1 MVAHDL
7 SGHLA
12 TMDWKQLAVA
22 VAIPLAGGIG
32 GSLAT
37 ANEITT
43 WYRGINKP
51 SWTPPNW
58 LFGPV
63 WTALYCMMGLASY
76 LVWRQGGF
84 ERQAVPLAVY
94 GVQLVLNFLWTPLF
108 FKVHRLDLASLD
120 IAGMWVAIVATIR
133 QFRPVIG
140 DLALLLLV
148 PYLVWVSY
156 ASALTFWIWRH
167 NPTRPAR
174 AKAF

>member
-1 MVAHDL
+1 MVAHEL

-12 TMDWKQLAVA
+12 TINWKQLAVA
-22 VAIPLAGGIG
+22 LAIPLVGGIG

-37 ANEITT
+37 ANQINT

-63 WTALYCMMGLASY
+63 WTALYAMMGLASY

-94 GVQLVLNFLWTPLF
+94 GVQLVLNLLWTPLF
-108 FKVHRLDLASLD
+108 FKAHRLDLASAD
-120 IAGMWVAIVATIR
+120 IAGMLVAIVATICQLR
-133 QFRPVIG
+133 RVIG
-140 DLALLLLV
+140 DLALMLLL
-148 PYLVWVSY
+148 PYLAWVSY

-167 NPTRPAR
+167 NPTRSTR
-174 AKAF
+174 VKAY